1 MPATEHVMELRL
13 RNVQQLFNSLD
24 PSPFVDRDLDQDA
37 EEYIVGWARELPRSG
52 PFRLLIHLDEYD
64 PSVASRVTEAVRHF
78 FAYRAEVT
86 TRDFKQ
92 LLREGRLTLVIGLL
106 FLATCLLGARYLG
119 AVGDDHP
126 LIEFASESL
135 IIGGWVAMWR
145 PLEILLYAWWP
156 LARRRRI
163 LMRLA
168 QMDIQLRQARG

>member
-1 MPATEHVMELRL
+1 MTASVNTMELRL

-37 EEYIVGWARELPRSG
+37 EEYIVSWARELPRSG
-52 PFRLLIHLDEYD
+52 AFRLVIHVEEYD
-64 PSVASRVTEAVRHF
+64 PAVEPRVTEAVRHF
-78 FAYRAEVT
+78 FAYRAEVV

-92 LLREGRLTLVIGLL
+92 LLREGRLSLAIGLL
-106 FLATCLLGARYLG
+106 FLGSCLLGARYLG
-119 AVGDDHP
+119 GIGTDHP

-168 QMDIQLRQARG
+168 EMEITLRQART